1 MVGEASRTDG
11 IKWSAPT
18 VTLAR
23 RLYERSEAM
32 NPRGD
37 DFVEWDELKDQDR
50 DFWCFL
56 INDLL
61 NDETTILAALKSD
74 RTGASS

>member
-1 MVGEASRTDG
+1 MVA
-11 IKWSAPT
+11 
-18 VTLAR
+18 LAR

-32 NPRGD
+32 NPRGH
-37 DFVEWDELKDQDR
+37 DFVEWDKLKDQDQ

-61 NDETTILAALKSD
+61 NDETTVLAALKSD
-74 RTGASS
+74 RTGASI